1 RRRDRQR
8 GAGDGRGRGQP
19 GGAGAAHF
27 RLEPGRRRQL
37 WPRPGA
43 RRGGRGSRPGRARRG
58 APTAGGAGGG
68 LPAAAAG
75 APAPGRR
82 PLRPPGPA
90 DGSRHPA
97 HRRPRRRRRHHP
109 AGPRVLPATQPGRG
123 QGQGPAALR
132 PGRGRRRQAA
142 WRAAGRRQRGAVSQR
157 RRSRAGGRG
166 HVQGGGGRAG
176 DRPGEGRQ
184 FRSRRHRAPARA
196 RRQRGHAGGDRRG
209 AAGTLA
215 AARPA
220 GRRRSRGPGTVSQ
233 AEIIEAPN
241 DIRGV
246 LIQIEGGRLLL
257 PNATVSEVLSYAA
270 PEPIEG
276 APDWILGRIRWRGW
290 QLPLVAWARLSG
302 TAPDESG
309 GLGSKVAVLKAL
321 HGNPRLPYFALLTQ
335 GFPRLVTVS
344 RSALV
349 ADAGDGELPDAALAS
364 VMLNEDRALVPNLD
378 AIASQIDA
386 AL

>member
-1 RRRDRQR
+1 M
-8 GAGDGRGRGQP
+8 
-19 GGAGAAHF
+19 
-27 RLEPGRRRQL
+27 
-37 WPRPGA
+37 
-43 RRGGRGSRPGRARRG
+43 
-58 APTAGGAGGG
+58 
-68 LPAAAAG
+68 
-75 APAPGRR
+75 
-82 PLRPPGPA
+82 
-90 DGSRHPA
+90 
-97 HRRPRRRRRHHP
+97 
-109 AGPRVLPATQPGRG
+109 
-123 QGQGPAALR
+123 
-132 PGRGRRRQAA
+132 
-142 WRAAGRRQRGAVSQR
+142 
-157 RRSRAGGRG
+157 
-166 HVQGGGGRAG
+166 
-176 DRPGEGRQ
+176 
-184 FRSRRHRAPARA
+184 
-196 RRQRGHAGGDRRG
+196 
-209 AAGTLA
+209 
-215 AARPA
+215 
-220 GRRRSRGPGTVSQ
+220 SQ

-302 TAPDESG
+302 TAPDEAG

-349 ADAGDGELPDAALAS
+349 ADDGELPDAALAS